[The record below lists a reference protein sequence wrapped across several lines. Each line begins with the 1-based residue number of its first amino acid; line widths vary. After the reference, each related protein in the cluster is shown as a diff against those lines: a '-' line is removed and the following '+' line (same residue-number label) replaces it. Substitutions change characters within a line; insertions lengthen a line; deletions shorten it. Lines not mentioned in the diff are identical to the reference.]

1 MTAKDKPFY
10 VKFEVPEDLVSKVLE
25 LVQTARETGGKVKKG
40 VNETTKAVERGEAL
54 FVVIAE
60 DVNPPEIVAHLP
72 LLCDD
77 KEIPYAF
84 TPSKEDLGK
93 AAGIDVPASSVAI
106 VDAGQAKSLLEALI
120 EKIKELRGV
129 GGTE

>member
-25 LVQTARETGGKVKKG
+25 LVQTARDTGGKVRKG
-40 VNETTKAVERGEAL
+40 VNETTKAIERGEAL

-77 KEIPYAF
+77 KKVPFAYV
-84 TPSKEDLGK
+84 PSKEELGK
-93 AAGIDVPASSVAI
+93 AAGIEVPASSVAI
-106 VDAGQAKSLLEALI
+106 VDAGQAKSLLEALVD
-120 EKIKELRGV
+120 KINELRGV
-129 GGTE
+129 EGTE

>member
-10 VKFEVPEDLVSKVLE
+10 VKFEVPEDLVSKIFE
-25 LVQTARETGGKVKKG
+25 LVQTARDTGGKVRKG

-77 KEIPYAF
+77 KKVPFAYV
-84 TPSKEDLGK
+84 PSKDELGK
-93 AAGIDVPASSVAI
+93 AAGIEVPASSVAI
-106 VDAGQAKSLLEALI
+106 IDAGQAKSLLEALI
-120 EKIKELRGV
+120 DKINELRGM

>member
-10 VKFEVPEDLVSKVLE
+10 VKFEVPEDLVSKILE
-25 LVQTARETGGKVKKG
+25 LVQTARDTGGKVRKG

-77 KEIPYAF
+77 KKVPFAYV
-84 TPSKEDLGK
+84 PSKDELGK
-93 AAGIDVPASSVAI
+93 AAGIEVPASSVAI

-120 EKIKELRGV
+120 DKINELRGV

>member
-10 VKFEVPEDLVSKVLE
+10 VKFEVPEDLVPKILE
-25 LVQTARETGGKVKKG
+25 LVQTARDTGGKVRKG
-40 VNETTKAVERGEAL
+40 VNETTKAIERGEAL

-77 KEIPYAF
+77 KKVPFAYV
-84 TPSKEDLGK
+84 PSKEELGK
-93 AAGIDVPASSVAI
+93 AAGIEVPASSVAI
-106 VDAGQAKSLLEALI
+106 VDAGQAKSLLEALVD
-120 EKIKELRGV
+120 KINELRGV
-129 GGTE
+129 EGTE